1 MQGVFIDLQLE
12 TGRVLDEFEVETKT
26 YPAPGHDLV
35 VMHLRDE
42 EAFLAIMSD
51 KHEVEI
57 DEMEFV
63 EDEPMIDYVRTHLTL
78 NITVIN

>member
-1 MQGVFIDLQLE
+1 
-12 TGRVLDEFEVETKT
+12 
-26 YPAPGHDLV
+26 
-35 VMHLRDE
+35 MHLRDE